1 MTALALDAGP
11 LETATDSC
19 AHCGQPAAVG
29 QRFCCPGCAAAFETI
44 QSLGLGSYYERC
56 IAERPPRPERFEPY
70 DLTRFITVRPDGG
83 KELVL
88 AIDGLRCGACVWL
101 IESVLGRE
109 PSVLTG
115 RVNMTSRRLRLAWR
129 GPASEAARLV
139 GRIEALGYRLVPFD
153 PVALAAARDDTDRAL
168 IRALAVAG
176 FAAINVMLMSIGVW
190 AGDAAGLLDTMGP
203 ATRDLLHIVSALIAL
218 PAIAYAGQPFFRSAL
233 AVLRHGRTNMDVPI
247 SLGVLLVSGL
257 SLTQTLSHGR
267 DAYFDSA
274 VMLLFFLL
282 IGRVLDHRARGQVR
296 ASVELLLTLR
306 STDVTVLAVD
316 GTAALRPAR
325 SLLPGERVLV
335 GMGERIGVDG
345 VVERGD
351 SSVDTS
357 LVTGESLPVTVTA
370 GAAVFAGTMNLGAP
384 LTVRVTAAEDG
395 TLLAECARLIEAS
408 EARRSRFVV
417 LADRVARRY
426 APAVHLTA
434 LATFVGWY
442 VWGGASLSAALLTAS
457 AVLIITCPC
466 ALALAVPAVQV
477 IATARLFRSGILLKS
492 ATALERL
499 AEVDTVVFDKTG
511 TLTEPSLALVRDG
524 VDPAALRDAA
534 SLAAHSRHPLA
545 RALVAASGNV
555 PMADQV
561 EEHPG
566 QGVSAGGMRLGS
578 AAFVAV
584 SVERQFPAS
593 SDRHGAASPDRGGA
607 ASPDHGEAASSDRH
621 GAASPDRGGAAS
633 PDHRGA
639 ASLDRHGPARPG
651 HLTQQRAASG
661 GPDEPG
667 HDGGIE
673 LDHDGGIEPG
683 HDGGIEAGHD
693 GGIESDHDGSGR
705 PDDPP
710 TSSGEGHDG
719 QSGPEL
725 WLSRPG
731 RAPVRFTF
739 AERPRHDAAETIARL
754 RRMGLKV
761 RLLSGD
767 RAASVAR
774 IAAAVGIEDW
784 RGECSPVDKV
794 AALRQMGGRVL
805 MVGDG
810 LNDGPCLA
818 EAHVS
823 ASPATAADISQ
834 TLADAVFQG
843 AGLAAIG
850 ELIVTARRARGLMR
864 GNIGLSIVYNVLMVP
879 LAVAG
884 IVTPW
889 LAAAAMSGSS
899 LLVIG
904 NSFRARA

>member
-1 MTALALDAGP
+1 MTIVALDEDLIPA
-11 LETATDSC
+11 ETDSC

-29 QRFCCPGCAAAFETI
+29 RRFCCPGCEAAFDAI
-44 QSLGLGSYYERC
+44 QALGLGSFYERC
-56 IAERPPRPERFEPY
+56 IAARPPRPERFEPY
-70 DLTRFITVRPDGG
+70 DLTRFITTCPDGC
-83 KELVL
+83 KELEL

-109 PSVLTG
+109 PSVRTG
-115 RVNMTSRRLRLAWR
+115 RVNMTSRRLKLVWQ

-153 PVALAAARDDTDRAL
+153 PVALEASRDDTDRAL

-190 AGDAAGLLDTMGP
+190 AGDASGLLDGMGP
-203 ATRDLLHIVSALIAL
+203 ATRDLLHLVSALIAL

-257 SLTQTLSHGR
+257 SLEQTLSHGH

-274 VMLLFFLL
+274 VTLLFFLL

-296 ASVELLLTLR
+296 ATVELLLTMR
-306 STDVTVLAVD
+306 ATDVTVLETD
-316 GTAALRPAR
+316 GTASRRPAR
-325 SLLPGERVLV
+325 SVVPGQQVLV

-345 VVERGD
+345 VVQRGA

-357 LVTGESLPVTVTA
+357 LVTGESLPVPVTA
-370 GAAVFAGTMNLGAP
+370 GATVFAGTMNLGAP
-384 LTVRVTAAEDG
+384 LTVRVTAVEEG

-417 LADRVARRY
+417 LADRAARRY
-426 APAVHLTA
+426 APAVHVAA
-434 LATFVGWY
+434 LATFLGWY
-442 VWGGASLSAALLTAS
+442 VWGGVSLSQALLTAS

-492 ATALERL
+492 GTALERL

-511 TLTEPSLALVRDG
+511 TLTEPSLALVQDG
-524 VDPAALRDAA
+524 IDPASLRDAA

-545 RALVAASGNV
+545 RALVAAGGNL
-555 PMADQV
+555 PAADQV

-566 QGVSAGGMRLGS
+566 LGVSGGGMRLGS
-578 AAFVAV
+578 ASFVGAV
-584 SVERQFPAS
+584 SSGSCSAPELFL
-593 SDRHGAASPDRGGA
+593 G
-607 ASPDHGEAASSDRH
+607 
-621 GAASPDRGGAAS
+621 
-633 PDHRGA
+633 
-639 ASLDRHGPARPG
+639 RPG
-651 HLTQQRAASG
+651 
-661 GPDEPG
+661 EP
-667 HDGGIE
+667 
-673 LDHDGGIEPG
+673 
-683 HDGGIEAGHD
+683 
-693 GGIESDHDGSGR
+693 
-705 PDDPP
+705 
-710 TSSGEGHDG
+710 
-719 QSGPEL
+719 
-725 WLSRPG
+725 
-731 RAPVRFTF
+731 PVRFSF
-739 AERPRHDAAETIARL
+739 AELPRHDAAETIDRL
-754 RRMGLKV
+754 RALGLRI

-767 RAASVAR
+767 HAASVAR
-774 IAAAVGIEDW
+774 IAGAVGIDDW
-784 RGECSPVDKV
+784 QAECSPLDKV
-794 AALRQMGGRVL
+794 ALLRRMGGRVL

-823 ASPATAADISQ
+823 MSPATAADISQ

-843 AGLAAIG
+843 AGLRAVFDIV
-850 ELIVTARRARGLMR
+850 VTARRARRLMC
-864 GNIGLSIVYNVLMVP
+864 GNIALSLVYNLLMVP

-884 IVTPW
+884 MVTPW
-889 LAAAAMSGSS
+889 LAAAAMSSSS

>member
-1 MTALALDAGP
+1 VTALALDESAIG
-11 LETATDSC
+11 EATEAC
-19 AHCGQPAAVG
+19 AHCGQPAAAG
-29 QRFCCPGCAAAFETI
+29 RRFCCPGCAGAFATI
-44 QSLGLGSYYERC
+44 EALGLGSYYERC
-56 IAERPPRPERFEPY
+56 IAERPPRPERFEPF
-70 DLTRFITVRPDGG
+70 DLTRFIAVRPDGA

-109 PSVLTG
+109 PSVQTG
-115 RVNMTSRRLRLAWR
+115 RVNMTSRRLKLVWR
-129 GPASEAARLV
+129 GPDSEGERLV
-139 GRIEALGYRLVPFD
+139 GRIESLGYRLVPFD
-153 PVALAAARDDTDRAL
+153 PVALAASRDDTDRAL
-168 IRALAVAG
+168 IRALAVSG
-176 FAAINVMLMSIGVW
+176 FAAINVMLLSIGIW
-190 AGDAAGLLDTMGP
+190 AGDAAGLLDSMGP
-203 ATRDLLHIVSALIAL
+203 ATRDLLHLVSALIAL

-233 AVLRHGRTNMDVPI
+233 AVVRHGRTNMDVPI
-247 SLGVLLVSGL
+247 SIGVLLVSGL
-257 SLTQTLSHGR
+257 SLVQTLSHGR

-274 VMLLFFLL
+274 VTLLFFLL
-282 IGRVLDHRARGQVR
+282 IGRVLDHRARGRVR
-296 ASVELLLTLR
+296 ATVELLLTLR
-306 STDVTVLAVD
+306 SSDVTVLASD
-316 GTAALRPAR
+316 GTAVRRPAR
-325 SLLPGERVLV
+325 SLKRGDHVLV

-345 VVERGD
+345 VVERGA
-351 SSVDTS
+351 SSIDTS
-357 LVTGESLPVTVTA
+357 LVTGESLPVSVTA
-370 GAAVFAGTMNLGAP
+370 GTTVFAGTMNLGAP
-384 LTVRVTAAEDG
+384 LTVRVTAVEDG

-417 LADRVARRY
+417 LADRMARRY

-442 VWGGASLSAALLTAS
+442 VWGGASLSQALLTAS

-477 IATARLFRSGILLKS
+477 IAAARLFRCGILLKS
-492 ATALERL
+492 GTALERL

-511 TLTEPSLALVRDG
+511 TLTEPSLALVQDG

-561 EEHPG
+561 AELPG
-566 QGVSAGGMRLGS
+566 LGVSAGGMRLGS
-578 AAFVAV
+578 ATFIGVA
-584 SVERQFPAS
+584 
-593 SDRHGAASPDRGGA
+593 
-607 ASPDHGEAASSDRH
+607 
-621 GAASPDRGGAAS
+621 
-633 PDHRGA
+633 
-639 ASLDRHGPARPG
+639 PG
-651 HLTQQRAASG
+651 LNSA
-661 GPDEPG
+661 
-667 HDGGIE
+667 
-673 LDHDGGIEPG
+673 
-683 HDGGIEAGHD
+683 
-693 GGIESDHDGSGR
+693 
-705 PDDPP
+705 
-710 TSSGEGHDG
+710 
-719 QSGPEL
+719 PEL

-731 RAPVRFTF
+731 KDPVRFDF

-754 RRMGLKV
+754 RAMGLRI

-767 RAASVAR
+767 HAASVAR

-784 RGECSPVDKV
+784 RAECSPVEKV
-794 AALRQMGGRVL
+794 SLLCQMGGRVL

-843 AGLAAIG
+843 AGLAAIAD
-850 ELIVTARRARGLMR
+850 LVATARRARGLMR
-864 GNIGLSIVYNVLMVP
+864 GNIALSLAYNLLMVP

-884 IVTPW
+884 MVTPW
-889 LAAAAMSGSS
+889 LAAAAMSSSS

-904 NSFRARA
+904 NSFRGNSFRGNSFRAGA